1 MQPPAVIA
9 AQSRKI
15 VFVNRFFFP
24 DHSATSQILSDLAF
38 HLADNG
44 FDVAVITSRQRY
56 GQSKARLP
64 AREVVR
70 GVHIHRVWT
79 SSFGR
84 AQLLG
89 RTIDYLS
96 FYIATA
102 AALASVLR
110 KEDVVVAKT
119 DPPLVSIV
127 AAAAAGI
134 RGAYLINWLQD
145 IFPEVAAALAI
156 PGMDGRMAAAL
167 RRLRNWSLRRAAVN
181 ITLGNRMAS
190 YIGSQG
196 IPQSAVGVIHNW
208 ADGTLIRPL
217 AKEANQLRLEW
228 QLTEKFVVAY
238 SGNMGRAHEFGT
250 ILDAVELL
258 KHRPEIVFVFIGDG
272 QQRTRIADEVRHR
285 QLTNVMFKP
294 YQPAESLGTS
304 LSVADLHLVS
314 LKSTLE
320 GLIVP
325 SKFYGIAAAGRPSL
339 FVGDVRGEIA
349 ALIREHNCGMAIAEG
364 DPEGLARAIEALA
377 GDAVLCAQMGR
388 SARIAFENRWE
399 KKIAVAAWRSTL
411 TRLLRQTNPGLLDD
425 SAKKT
430 TK

>member
-1 MQPPAVIA
+1 MQPAPAIA
-9 AQSRKI
+9 APSRKI

-24 DHSATSQILSDLAF
+24 DHSATSQLLSDLAF

-44 FDVAVITSRQRY
+44 FDVHVVTSRQRY

-70 GVHIHRVWT
+70 GVHVHRVWT

-89 RTIDYLS
+89 RAIDYVS
-96 FYIATA
+96 FYIAAA
-102 AALASVLR
+102 AALASSL
-110 KEDVVVAKT
+110 KKADVVIAKT

-156 PGMDGRMAAAL
+156 PGMDGRTAAAL
-167 RRLRNWSLRRAAVN
+167 RKLRNWSLRRAEVN
-181 ITLGNRMAS
+181 IALGDRMAT

-196 IPQSAVGVIHNW
+196 IPQGALAVIHNW
-208 ADGTLIRPL
+208 ADGKVIRPL
-217 AKEANQLRLEW
+217 AQESNQLRLEW
-228 QLTEKFVVAY
+228 QLADKFVVAY

-250 ILDAVELL
+250 ILGAAQLL
-258 KHRPEIVFVFIGDG
+258 KHQPRIAFVFIGDG
-272 QQRTRIADEVRHR
+272 QQRTRIAQETRYR
-285 QLTNVMFKP
+285 KLTNVMFKP
-294 YQPAESLGTS
+294 YQSAESLGSS
-304 LSVADLHLVS
+304 LGAADLHLVS
-314 LKSTLE
+314 LKGALE

-325 SKFYGIAAAGRPSL
+325 SKFYGVAAAGRPCL

-364 DPEGLARAIEALA
+364 DAEGLARAIEALA
-377 GDAVLCAQMGR
+377 QDAVLCAQLGR
-388 SARIAFENRWE
+388 NARIAFERRWD
-399 KKIAVAAWRSTL
+399 KKIAVAAWQSTL
-411 TRLLRQTNPGLLDD
+411 TRLLQQTNAACSPT
-425 SAKKT
+425 AQRKQ
-430 TK
+430 